1 MALHA
6 AEALGKLLG
15 LKVEWWV
22 HHTVGDPEK
31 LLGN

>member
-1 MALHA
+1 MPLR
-6 AEALGKLLG
+6 AEEAPGKLPG

-22 HHTVGDPEK
+22 HHAVGDPEK